1 MKEEAVQVLGPS
13 VQGMIYNV
21 RDNSRGRMTLTL
33 RDADGMAVLEGAETL
48 AAQVEVGGE
57 AWSECWKASVRAMPQ
72 PLRALVNLFH
82 QSGAKTS

>member
-1 MKEEAVQVLGPS
+1 MQVLGPS
-13 VQGMIYNV
+13 KRGMVYNV
-21 RDNSRGRMTLTL
+21 RDNSKGRMTLTL
-33 RDADGMAVLEGAETL
+33 RDADGMAVLEGVETL

-57 AWSECWKASVRAMPQ
+57 PWSERWEASVRPMPQ